1 MDPLSISASALTL
14 ITATITSVKSLHETV
29 KRYKGRDKT
38 LGRLQD
44 GLRDL
49 MTILNTLEAAADG
62 ETPIWTLLKG
72 PISRCAQVCH
82 EFEDAMKIF
91 DGKSKTGLK
100 DWTKLEFM
108 RGDINEFIDTLADYK
123 STITIGLGTITM

>member
-1 MDPLSISASALTL
+1 
-14 ITATITSVKSLHETV
+14 
-29 KRYKGRDKT
+29 
-38 LGRLQD
+38 
-44 GLRDL
+44 